1 MISFFIN
8 LLTLLRTIIHGFR
21 KDEEF
26 RTIIILLFF
35 LLFGG
40 TIFYWQVEG
49 WSVLDS
55 AYFGVMTISTVGYG
69 DLAPTKM
76 ISKAFTIAFVIL
88 GVGLFASFVGK
99 LVVLRMAYRSDRKE
113 QKKNKK

>member
-1 MISFFIN
+1 MLSFFIN
-8 LLTLLRTIIHGFR
+8 LLTLLRTVIHGIR
-21 KDEEF
+21 KDVEF

-35 LLFGG
+35 LLIGG

-76 ISKAFTIAFVIL
+76 ISKIFTIAFVIL
-88 GVGLFASFVGK
+88 GIGLFASFVGK
-99 LVVLRMAYRSDRKE
+99 LVTLRLAHRSDRKE
-113 QKKNKK
+113 RNQK